1 MQAARELAAMDH
13 AANVLR
19 ADARAREEGLETRL
33 RDEQERRALAEAAS
47 PAALLAT
54 IQRLQQVS

>member
-1 MQAARELAAMDH
+1 MDH